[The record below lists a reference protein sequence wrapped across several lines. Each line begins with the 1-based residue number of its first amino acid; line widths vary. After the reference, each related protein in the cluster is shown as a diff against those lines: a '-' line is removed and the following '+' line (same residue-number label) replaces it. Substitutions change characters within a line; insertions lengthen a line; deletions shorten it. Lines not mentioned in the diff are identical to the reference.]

1 MMDSTAKANYIL
13 MSLVANDKEKR
24 CAQKVVQ
31 GSATQEELRTLDFIH
46 ASVTD
51 RERGRTLVMPSDP
64 ELAQSLLSGLES
76 FVSSV
81 RKELSRIERGVNR
94 RRNRMI
100 SLSLTLSVSFVVL
113 LLAVEL
119 GQSRSAFRETT
130 GFYAPL
136 IACTAIIALVSTQTF
151 RSYQALDDTL
161 RRLQEKFVALNFLE
175 ASIRLAASNHE
186 VSPVLEQAWSMFLAH
201 YETPQTP
208 VGFEGVIP
216 PIVSTLRSQVT

>member
-1 MMDSTAKANYIL
+1 MDSTAKANYIL

-151 RSYQALDDTL
+151 RSYQEGYSVGVCVHF
-161 RRLQEKFVALNFLE
+161 RE
-175 ASIRLAASNHE
+175 SIL
-186 VSPVLEQAWSMFLAH
+186 
-201 YETPQTP
+201 
-208 VGFEGVIP
+208 
-216 PIVSTLRSQVT
+216 